1 MPVGAL
7 SVVFHSCVQ
16 PQMGFGFPD
25 LNPRALR
32 TFHLLSVGVHG
43 QLRADITRES
53 PHPSDSG
60 SASLLDFLSLLL
72 LPVHFGFM
80 SKFHQ
85 DLLVHLADL
94 LPSLLDFFCVG
105 MEHAWKLRKWF
116 LKNNQ
121 LSWISFL
128 SRAISHGTFTNKFLA
143 SFEDNTS
150 VMTLH
155 HLPHYL
161 LWISL
166 FKTTN

>member
-105 MEHAWKLRKWF
+105 MDTMKIEEVILEKQSALLDLFSLQSHIPWYFYK
-116 LKNNQ
+116 Q
-121 LSWISFL
+121 ISG
-128 SRAISHGTFTNKFLA
+128 I
-143 SFEDNTS
+143 
-150 VMTLH
+150 
-155 HLPHYL
+155 
-161 LWISL
+161 I
-166 FKTTN
+166 